1 MHAEQLDSTTMTE
14 AEYLAFEESSQE
26 KHEYVGGYVYA
37 MSGGTAKHSA
47 ITMNVGRLLGN
58 HLDDGDCTVH
68 SPDLEVYIAARQAFR
83 YPDISVVCGDPI
95 FVEGREDVI
104 TNPILLVEVLSPSTA
119 KKDHHDKLHEYTQ
132 IPTLHDYLLVAQES
146 PGIEL
151 YSRQQETGLWTYQ
164 HITGLESDIYLPSLD
179 CTLALS
185 KVYRNVR
192 WE

>member
-1 MHAEQLDSTTMTE
+1 MTE

-37 MSGGTAKHSA
+37 MTGGTARHA
-47 ITMNVGRLLGN
+47 FITSNTITQLGI
-58 HLDDGDCTVH
+58 HLGDSDCSIG

-164 HITGLESDIYLPSLD
+164 HTTGLESDIHLPSLD

-185 KVYRNVR
+185 KVYRRVTFDG
-192 WE
+192 